1 MLLEMELGGAKYRL
15 DPAAISALRYRA
27 EYGDS
32 ILNHLAESKSPHEEE
47 ARLLRVCWM
56 MISPAD
62 RPELSVFARHAR
74 RDGRFYPKARRA
86 VDELLSVDP
95 RMPKGGE
102 SGGAN
107 FDEYDVVALMSAAH
121 MDMSLLYE
129 LPILHLAGIAARYFE
144 LQNPEHRER
153 RFMTKEERSA
163 LYPRRTKKK

>member
-1 MLLEMELGGAKYRL
+1 MILEMELGGAKYRL

-32 ILNHLAESKSPHEEE
+32 ILNQLMECKSSQEEE
-47 ARLLRVCWM
+47 ARLLRICFM
-56 MISPAD
+56 MIPPAD
-62 RPELSVFARHAR
+62 RPELRAFARQAR
-74 RDGRFYPKARRA
+74 RDGRFYGKARRA

-102 SGGAN
+102 PGGAD

-121 MDMSLLYE
+121 MDMGLLYE